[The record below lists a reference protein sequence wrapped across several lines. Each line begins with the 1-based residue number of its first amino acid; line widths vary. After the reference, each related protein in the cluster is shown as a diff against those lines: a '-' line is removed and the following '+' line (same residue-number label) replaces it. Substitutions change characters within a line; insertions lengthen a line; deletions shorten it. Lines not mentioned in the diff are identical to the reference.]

1 MKRTFF
7 LMVVLSALV
16 VSCSPTNAD
25 KASTADDSTS
35 VAMDDTVQVDDSVEV
50 RKPVIRYAVEK
61 WKDGKRL
68 VAKVDGKRVN
78 TGVGMEEFFYSIT
91 LIDQHDYNNDGYTDA
106 LVWDHAGGNRVCEP
120 FFVTYNPRTAKFEIK
135 NDDNNGNG
143 FEDAICDPK
152 GIAEQQPNGEWHLLL
167 KVGDMRTDTY
177 LIRPTFTVKKIK
189 ESTTAGKKLATFSRK
204 QLFGI
209 DEESE
214 GKSVHCD
221 INGDGVDEEIIFG
234 HDGSHASDWGK
245 AMYIITVGG
254 YPIGDGEYTYN
265 QSGYTFSLLQNKTNG
280 MCDLLIDNSTLYKFN
295 GKMYVQV
302 E

>member
-1 MKRTFF
+1 MKRTYF
-7 LMVVLSALV
+7 LLVLLSALV

-25 KASTADDSTS
+25 KASIADDSTA
-35 VAMDDTVQVDDSVEV
+35 VALGDTVQVEDSVEV

-61 WKDGKRL
+61 WKDGERL
-68 VAKVDGKRVN
+68 VAKVDGKPVN
-78 TGVGMEEFFYSIT
+78 TGVGMDEFPHHII
-91 LIDQHDYNNDGYTDA
+91 LMDQHDYNNDGYTDA
-106 LVWDHAGGNRVCEP
+106 LVWDHAGGNRVCDP
-120 FFVTYNPRTAKFEIK
+120 FFVTYNPRTARFEIK
-135 NDDNNGNG
+135 NDDTNGNG
-143 FEDAICDPK
+143 FEEVRWDPK

-189 ESTTAGKKLATFSRK
+189 ESTTAGKKLATFTRK

-214 GKSVHCD
+214 GKSVPCD
-221 INGDGVDEEIIFG
+221 VNGDGVDEEIIFG
-234 HDGSHASDWGK
+234 HDGSHFCDWGK
-245 AMYIITVGG
+245 NMYIITVGG
-254 YPIGDGEYTYN
+254 YPIGDGEYTFN
-265 QSGYTFSLLQNKTNG
+265 QAGNTFSLLQNKTNG

>member
-1 MKRTFF
+1 MM
-7 LMVVLSALV
+7 LALV
-16 VSCSPTNAD
+16 ALFVSCSTSNAD
-25 KASTADDSTS
+25 KTSTADDSTA
-35 VAMDDTVQVDDSVEV
+35 VAMNDTIQANDTVVVNS
-50 RKPVIRYAVEK
+50 PVIRYTVEK

-68 VAKVDGKRVN
+68 VAWVDGKPVN
-78 TGVGMEEFFYSIT
+78 TGLGMDNVPYSIT

-106 LVWDHAGGNRVCEP
+106 LVWDHAGGNRVCKP
-120 FFVTYNPRTAKFEIK
+120 FFVTYNPRTSRCEIK
-135 NDDNNGNG
+135 NDDTNGNG
-143 FEDAICDPK
+143 FEDAIWEPK

-189 ESTTAGKKLATFSRK
+189 ESTTAGKKLTTFTRK
-204 QLFGI
+204 QLFAL
-209 DEESE
+209 DEESD
-214 GKSVHCD
+214 GKTVYSDV
-221 INGDGVDEEIIFG
+221 NGDGADDEIVFG

-254 YPIGDGEYTYN
+254 YPIGDGEYTFN

-280 MCDLLIDNSTLYKFN
+280 MSDLLIDNSTLYKFN